1 MAFGVPWPSV
11 ADTPGPGMTIRAMP
25 RAFEAGDLY
34 AMEPLWVHEDRVTV
48 IENGAFNIPRREL

>member
-1 MAFGVPWPSV
+1 
-11 ADTPGPGMTIRAMP
+11 MTIRAMA
-25 RAFEAGDLY
+25 RALEAGDLR